1 MSLGPRIEDEGRG
14 GPGSWGALQVERT
27 DEEGG
32 NCGSNKEKHRGYTST
47 EIGAEYIFVVEKL

>member
-1 MSLGPRIEDEGRG
+1 MGSLMV
-14 GPGSWGALQVERT
+14 QVETT

>member
-1 MSLGPRIEDEGRG
+1 MV
-14 GPGSWGALQVERT
+14 QVERT